1 MSLAAPSA
9 LCSCLRL
16 SSAVACLSL
25 LDLCLPVIV
34 QMSNLSPHIA
44 PSLQL
49 LTSWPQSVA
58 DLITQ
63 LARVGECCEG

>member
-1 MSLAAPSA
+1 MSLAAPSL
-9 LCSCLRL
+9 LCSCRKLFL
-16 SSAVACLSL
+16 TVACLSL
-25 LDLCLPVIV
+25 LDLCLPVTV

-49 LTSWPQSVA
+49 LTSWSQNVA
-58 DLITQ
+58 DLIVQ